1 MMRGYIACLLLALAA
16 LPLSASTLTDIDGR
30 KHMLPDPDASA
41 ATVVYF
47 VTHDCPISNRF
58 MPEIR
63 RICKEYSGQNTRCL
77 MAYVDPTVSVDQIRE
92 HRQTYENSAPAVHD
106 LKHSLVD
113 LAEASVTPEAALFD
127 REGNLAYR
135 GRINNFYADLGKP
148 RRQATK
154 HDLRDALDEVL
165 AGKSVSQPRTQ
176 AVGCF
181 ISPFGTG
188 REEESP

>member
-1 MMRGYIACLLLALAA
+1 MLSRPTARLLLALAS
-16 LPLSASTLTDIDGR
+16 LPLAASTLMDIDGGEHR
-30 KHMLPDPDASA
+30 LPDPAA
-41 ATVVYF
+41 EATVVYF

-63 RICKEYSGQNTRCL
+63 RICTEYSSRDTRCL
-77 MAYVDPTVSVDQIRE
+77 LAYVDPTVSADQIRE
-92 HRQTYENSAPAVHD
+92 HRRTYEHAVPAVHD
-106 LKHSLVD
+106 SNHALVD
-113 LAEASVTPEAALFD
+113 LAEASVTPEAALFHRD
-127 REGNLAYR
+127 GSLAYR

-165 AGKSVSQPRTQ
+165 AGKAVSQPRTQ

-181 ISPFGTG
+181 ISPFGTD
-188 REEESP
+188 REDESP